1 MLPWWLRSKE
11 SVCQCRRHRFNPW
24 VGKTKSLEGK
34 VLIAGLPGKSFI
46 ILFKVLQRPCLAV
59 GSQPIL
65 PLPGECTVHLGKIN
79 KSTNRSSTC
88 RMGSGTR
95 KGTLLFPK
103 TSLENPCQTFQVRAL
118 LHASLARDPWS
129 GVHTCQKP
137 ALFKPPQSLSN
148 SPKFQMK
155 SDPKK

>member
-11 SVCQCRRHRFNPW
+11 SVCQCRRYRFNPW